1 MLRIAEEDLNAANT
15 LQGINPSTN
24 RIHLSA
30 FSSLS
35 EHWKSD
41 ESSSLGS
48 RPLSMLPG
56 FRSEFPQQST
66 TNRMMNANIPL
77 YNPLTDTSRPQ
88 ARDTP
93 GTTDA
98 LDLSEQAFDTTSLLG
113 DDGDTSF
120 FEFDLLEST
129 DWLRDWGQHDS
140 ISPPSQP
147 GVDNSGLDILDLSLW
162 NTNYALSDDPPKTV
176 LNAINQE
183 EERNEKTEKGP
194 ATPAPDI
201 PAVSTPR
208 PADETAVPVPGLPT
222 VGGGKDYNAVT
233 DFLPWGWQHA
243 PGSRQDRET
252 KPKMTLPAIRQL
264 LGERGDRGSSEGPGR
279 YEGTRSPASDTLGSI
294 TDEMRSKMLEM
305 LSTPSSRP
313 PYALEGPEDLDRAFP
328 NVEIVATFVRLYFQH
343 FHPILPVIHKPS
355 FSLERCPAIL
365 LIAMIS
371 IGASYSKLK
380 NAKQFADGLSEL
392 CRRSLT
398 WLSEKDP
405 ALGRTAFYLQ
415 SMCLQ
420 NLYAM
425 GSGSTTLYDAADVS
439 RSVLIG
445 NARRIGLFSGSK
457 SPTSSSPS
465 STPNSP
471 SLRPGKSS
479 PPFTASPDL
488 ETRWREW
495 RDVEGRKRLAWG
507 IFEYDSSFS
516 TLSNRRGA
524 ITISDISI
532 RLPCS
537 ESLWEASTAESWSL
551 LLPQEND
558 IQGYPFYSTLK
569 LIIAGRFS
577 VDCLTSWGKRIAA
590 QAMGRI
596 MWDFKELEE
605 SVLSTERD
613 YNNPQK
619 EALLSSLL
627 LLCESASPPP
637 PGSLRTEVSGDR
649 YHWILARLI
658 AHYTHL
664 HAAFPTISLMLNIA
678 RKPPPQG
685 EENADPRIRKL
696 RRDLEGDREQGRRL
710 AWHAAQIIAL
720 SRWNPVY
727 SPVEGMRLFLAGVVL
742 WGFAGFCG
750 TGIGAGGPSSS
761 YAGSGYAGSEGCGG
775 TNNHDRDRER
785 DLLRERERERE
796 RERDRMERDRMAMQY
811 MKQPQEM
818 VQLDILPWHAG
829 PEQQGRGEEWVRT
842 GRGKAVIHK
851 ESGVVEVCGEEG
863 AKEVLRVV
871 VGILGSLRVWGL
883 GGEFKEVLEQL
894 VNR

>member
-1 MLRIAEEDLNAANT
+1 MNPRIHLPDPPQAGYESQSVTTPPAGTTSSPLTHTPGSHLSPQSADINLKAIHVCDVCTRGFSRAEHLERHQYTHLPPNSTRSFVCSMCDKGFTRKDVLTRHIRAVHETKKSEVRKSRRKSCHRCAQFKIKCNGGIRGAVSGERAKEPCEGCRKRNKECIFIFGITVGKDGQPTSEQPEGGYESYGSSDADTRASECATKRRKIAHKVQGEMGPAVSPHLLSAARLASGDTEGLRMRGSGDDGNDTAMELAEADQLLSMATFANKGMTIPGAERTFIMDHESRPLQQQQQAQQQQSQQQQAQRKQQPQQQTNQQQTNQQYGNTFMSPMQYYPPIRDPVLPVLAIKQDPGPSLASVAPIPANNSQPNPNPGVSVNMLRIAEEDLNAANT

-41 ESSSLGS
+41 DSSSLGS

-56 FRSEFPQQST
+56 FRSEFPQPST
-66 TNRMMNANIPL
+66 TNRMMNVNIPL

-147 GVDNSGLDILDLSLW
+147 GVDNSNLDILDLSLW
-162 NTNYALSDDPPKTV
+162 NTNYTLSDDPPKPV

-183 EERNEKTEKGP
+183 EERTEKTEKGP

-243 PGSRQDRET
+243 PGSKHDRET

-279 YEGTRSPASDTLGSI
+279 YEGTRSPASGKADPNSCTVDTLGSI
-294 TDEMRSKMLEM
+294 TDEMRAKMLEM

-328 NVEIVATFVRLYFQH
+328 NVEIVATFVRLYFEH

-398 WLSEKDP
+398 WL
-405 ALGRTAFYLQ
+405 
-415 SMCLQ
+415 
-420 NLYAM
+420 
-425 GSGSTTLYDAADVS
+425 
-439 RSVLIG
+439 
-445 NARRIGLFSGSK
+445 
-457 SPTSSSPS
+457 
-465 STPNSP
+465 
-471 SLRPGKSS
+471 
-479 PPFTASPDL
+479 
-488 ETRWREW
+488 
-495 RDVEGRKRLAWG
+495 
-507 IFEYDSSFS
+507 
-516 TLSNRRGA
+516 
-524 ITISDISI
+524 
-532 RLPCS
+532 
-537 ESLWEASTAESWSL
+537 
-551 LLPQEND
+551 
-558 IQGYPFYSTLK
+558 
-569 LIIAGRFS
+569 
-577 VDCLTSWGKRIAA
+577 
-590 QAMGRI
+590 
-596 MWDFKELEE
+596 
-605 SVLSTERD
+605 
-613 YNNPQK
+613 
-619 EALLSSLL
+619 
-627 LLCESASPPP
+627 
-637 PGSLRTEVSGDR
+637 
-649 YHWILARLI
+649 
-658 AHYTHL
+658 
-664 HAAFPTISLMLNIA
+664 
-678 RKPPPQG
+678 
-685 EENADPRIRKL
+685 
-696 RRDLEGDREQGRRL
+696 
-710 AWHAAQIIAL
+710 
-720 SRWNPVY
+720 
-727 SPVEGMRLFLAGVVL
+727 
-742 WGFAGFCG
+742 
-750 TGIGAGGPSSS
+750 
-761 YAGSGYAGSEGCGG
+761 
-775 TNNHDRDRER
+775 
-785 DLLRERERERE
+785 
-796 RERDRMERDRMAMQY
+796 
-811 MKQPQEM
+811 
-818 VQLDILPWHAG
+818 
-829 PEQQGRGEEWVRT
+829 
-842 GRGKAVIHK
+842 
-851 ESGVVEVCGEEG
+851 VCP
-863 AKEVLRVV
+863 
-871 VGILGSLRVWGL
+871 
-883 GGEFKEVLEQL
+883 
-894 VNR
+894 